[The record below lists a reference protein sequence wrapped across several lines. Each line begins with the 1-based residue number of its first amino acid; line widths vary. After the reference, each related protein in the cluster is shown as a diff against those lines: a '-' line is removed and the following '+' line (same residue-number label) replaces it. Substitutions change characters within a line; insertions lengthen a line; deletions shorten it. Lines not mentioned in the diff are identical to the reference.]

1 MKYEDFLKEKETPA
15 PKVEEVKSETNDEK
29 IKRITEKNQLSPRH
43 MLSLK
48 ELASI
53 VQESKSLMDFVEK
66 VAKTKSDIMD
76 RTIELI

>member
-1 MKYEDFLKEKETPA
+1 M

-53 VQESKSLMDFVEK
+53 AQESKSLMDFVEK